1 MLVSKKA
8 TTEIN
13 DSIDSAYLILA
24 LSLIG
29 MDFMTPEERRKLE
42 GMNLVMGQ
50 KSLIDLMYVVL
61 RNNPSPLPLSRLLEQ
76 ANLSGIMPI
85 VNDTN
90 QYTIDH
96 AKLQINEALENAKR
110 EAKKRI
116 TQEVLNANNNYKTEL
131 EVARVSSLGGLED
144 LRKTHLSKLLVGLAG
159 ITVLQSEFLKT
170 FTTALTNFI
179 NGTLVDSA
187 TMAEARPMDIIV
199 YKTVLNDTSLCTWCR
214 KFYLNSDGSPKEF
227 SLREL
232 QANGSNDGKPKS
244 QWKPTVG
251 ATHLRCRCQLHSV
264 R

>member
-1 MLVSKKA
+1 MLVSKTA

-13 DSIDSAYLILA
+13 ETIDERYLILA

-29 MDFMTPEERRKLE
+29 LDLMTVEEQRKLE
-42 GMNLVMGQ
+42 SMNLVMGQ
-50 KSLIDLMYVVL
+50 KSLIDLMYIVL
-61 RNNPSPLPLSRLLEQ
+61 RNDPMPISLSRLLEQ

-96 AKLQINEALENAKR
+96 AKLQIKEAIENAKR

-116 TQEVLNANNNYKTEL
+116 TQEILTANNNYKTEL
-131 EVARVSSLGGLED
+131 EVARISSLGSLEE
-144 LRKTHLSKLLVGLAG
+144 LRARHLSELLAGLAG
-159 ITVLQSEFLKT
+159 ITVLQTNFLKA

-179 NGTLVDSA
+179 NGAIVDSA
-187 TMAEARPMDIIV
+187 TMAEARPMDIKV
-199 YKTVLNDTSLCTWCR
+199 YKTVINDTSLCTWCR
-214 KFYLNSDGSPKEF
+214 KFYLNRDGSSKIF
-227 SLREL
+227 DLKEL

-251 ATHLRCRCQLHSV
+251 ATHPFCRCQLH
-264 R
+264 RLG